1 MTASNPSRAEA
12 HTALRNASWVMAQ
25 RVFQIVI
32 GVIFAFLVPRL
43 MGPQVFGQ
51 YALVTSISLWFAL
64 LTGLGAAS
72 MMTRSVPMF
81 LLKGDMAGL
90 RKFVSSLLV
99 LRMVTGL
106 FAGAMY
112 LALTTLWLSD
122 IDVMALLFMAGAV
135 ASRTAANIC
144 FALFLGLNQAGR
156 WAMGEALRRTLVL
169 VFVLAGFG
177 LAGLRGACAAWFAAN
192 VIVLIAG
199 LWMSRDHIT
208 WSEMW
213 PDLRFLSP
221 FLRSG
226 AYFAGGNMLLA
237 ASQRTGESLVQLT
250 THSFTEVGYYGVA
263 YGMYAAGTQ
272 ALWHGAAA
280 FAPMLILWN
289 GRGDTAA
296 SRDWLERLQAWLTV
310 GAVVGVIA
318 VLLAGDVIVA
328 GLLGSKYLPA
338 APNLV
343 PLALAFVSVAFSSV
357 GRLQALVA
365 DLPGVS
371 AKAAAVELV
380 TFWTGGLLLGN
391 WIGSLGACVA
401 VLAGATANAAY
412 LAWRLEDHHA
422 YSHGRAVRAAL
433 MALPV
438 LPLAWFHASWP
449 LELLLAAVAVGGY
462 VALVLGTRVVAVGEL
477 AALWRSLRMG
487 RDLKRSAS
495 AQAVPDEPPS
505 PSL

>member
-1 MTASNPSRAEA
+1 MMKAEA
-12 HTALRNASWVMAQ
+12 HAALRNASWVMAQ

-32 GVIFAFLVPRL
+32 GVVFALLVPRL
-43 MGPQVFGQ
+43 MGPLVFGQ

-81 LLKGDMAGL
+81 LLKGDIAGL
-90 RKFVSSLLV
+90 QKFVSSLLV
-99 LRMVTGL
+99 LRIVTGV
-106 FAGAMY
+106 FAGALY
-112 LALTTLWLSD
+112 LALTAFWLRD
-122 IDVMALLFMAGAV
+122 IDVIALLFMAGAV
-135 ASRTAANIC
+135 SCRTAANIC

-169 VFVLAGFG
+169 VFVLLGFG

-192 VIVLIAG
+192 VIVLITG
-199 LWMSRDHIT
+199 VWMSRDHIK

-213 PDLRFLSP
+213 PDFRFLSP

-250 THSFTEVGYYGVA
+250 TQSFTEVGYFGVA

-289 GRGDTAA
+289 GRGDVAA

-310 GAVVGVIA
+310 GAAVGVIV
-318 VLLAGDVIVA
+318 VLLAGDLVVA
-328 GLLGSKYLPA
+328 GLLGHKYLPA
-338 APNLV
+338 SPNLI

-357 GRLQALVA
+357 GRLQALVV

-380 TFWTGGLLLGN
+380 TFWTTGLLLGS
-391 WIGSLGACVA
+391 WTGSLGACIA
-401 VLAGATANAAY
+401 VLVGATANAAY
-412 LAWRLEDHHA
+412 LASRLRGEHT
-422 YSHGRAVRAAL
+422 YSHGSAVRAAL
-433 MALPV
+433 LALPV
-438 LPLAWFHASWP
+438 LPLAWFHTSWP
-449 LELLLAAVAVGGY
+449 VELLLAVGAVGGY
-462 VALVLGTRVVAVGEL
+462 VALVLGTKVVAVGEL
-477 AALWRSLRMG
+477 GALWRSLRMG
-487 RDLKRSAS
+487 RELKTSVS
-495 AQAVPDEPPS
+495 AQVVPDEPPS